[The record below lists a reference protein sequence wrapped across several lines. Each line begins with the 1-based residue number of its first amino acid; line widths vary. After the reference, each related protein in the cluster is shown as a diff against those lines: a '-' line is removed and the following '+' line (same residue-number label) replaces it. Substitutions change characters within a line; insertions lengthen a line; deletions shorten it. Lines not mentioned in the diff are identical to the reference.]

1 MSKQSDGLSDNLVLA
16 PVKSSSVCGELCVL
30 GGIYCVY
37 CGSASYTNYTDW
49 K

>member
-1 MSKQSDGLSDNLVLA
+1 MSKQSDGVSNSSI
-16 PVKSSSVCGELCVL
+16 VKSTVSGDLCVL

-37 CGSASYTNYTDW
+37 WGSASYTTYTDW